1 MENHSDISSHPPP
14 TRLNRD
20 QALQLFQETALTGIG
35 QRAHALR
42 CAQNDP
48 AQVTYLID
56 RNINYTNV
64 CSTNCSFCGF
74 YRPSAEHS
82 EAYVLSRTEIAK
94 KIEEA
99 LQLGATRILLQGG
112 HNDNLAYDYY
122 PELIHWIYSTY
133 NIGINAFSPSE
144 VQQMQKVS
152 GKSYLEIL
160 TELKQAG
167 MLGLPGGGAEI
178 LDDDVRER
186 VSPKKIRADEWIE
199 VMEIAQSIGLITT
212 ATMVY
217 GFGETLEQRL
227 NHLDRLRNAQDRSI
241 KAGYQ
246 GFNAFITW
254 PLQHN
259 EMTSLGRSKGKD
271 AYGSTPTEYLR
282 HIAWCRLY
290 LDNIKH
296 HQSSWPT
303 LGLDIAQIGLH
314 FGCDD
319 IGSTMM
325 EENVVSQAGAPTK
338 QKWSMSPS
346 ELETA
351 IRQAG
356 FVPRQRNATYELVQ

>member
-1 MENHSDISSHPPP
+1 MEHPSIVSNHDSFS
-14 TRLNRD
+14 RLSRA
-20 QALQLFQETALTGIG
+20 QALRILQETTLTEIG
-35 QRAHALR
+35 LKAHALR
-42 CAQNDP
+42 CSQNDP
-48 AQVTYLID
+48 LHVTYLID

-64 CSTNCSFCGF
+64 CSTNCTFCGF
-74 YRPSAEHS
+74 YRPSSEHPQ
-82 EAYVLSRTEIAK
+82 AYVLSRSEIAQ

-99 LQLGATRILLQGG
+99 LQLGASRILLQGG
-112 HNDNLAYDYY
+112 HNDDLPYDYY
-122 PELIHWIYSTY
+122 PELIHWIHSSY

-152 GKSYLEIL
+152 GKPYIEIL
-160 TELKQAG
+160 SELKQAG

-178 LDDDVRER
+178 LDDDVRQR
-186 VSPKKIRADEWIE
+186 VSPKKMRADEWIE
-199 VMEIAQSIGLITT
+199 VMEIAQSIGLVTT

-217 GFGETLEQRL
+217 GFGETVEQRL
-227 NHLDRLRNAQDRSI
+227 NHLDRLRNAQDRSL

-259 EMTSLGRSKGKD
+259 EMTSLGRSKGRD

-356 FVPRQRNATYELVQ
+356 FVPRQRSATYEIIQ